1 MRKIV
6 IAAFVM
12 AMMISCGEAPEIK
25 IEEGSKMG
33 YALNFFRSVSR
44 SLPEDENVFVSP
56 YSAGMALSMLAEGA
70 QGETKIQLLRAL
82 NGIPF
87 KEQNLYTDSSIVVAS
102 ANSIWLRDG
111 FSIKDSYKEQ
121 VKEDY
126 SALVSELD
134 FSDPSAVGVINGW
147 CSDNTAG
154 RIPEIV
160 KEIDP
165 SIVMYLMNALYF
177 KAPWDLF
184 DKKATRPGTFYGSRG
199 ESEVEFMNA
208 TKDLCYFEYMGCQVV
223 RIPYADGQY
232 NLLVALPPQNITVPM
247 VLDYIQE
254 GLYNM
259 VESKLET
266 RRVALTLPKFKLETT
281 VNLNDALRMMRVT
294 DAFGDA
300 DFSAMTRAS
309 VAVSEVVQKCFV
321 EVSEEGTE
329 AAAVTNIGVKLTAVR
344 PMQEAVQMKVDRPFI
359 MVIKETQTDN
369 VLFAGKIMNL

>member
-1 MRKIV
+1 MKRIV
-6 IAAFVM
+6 IAAIVM
-12 AMMISCGEAPEIK
+12 ALMISCGETQEIK

-33 YALNFFRSVSR
+33 YALNIFRSVSR
-44 SLPEDENVFVSP
+44 SLPENENVFISP

-70 QGETKIQLLRAL
+70 EGETKLQLLRAL

-87 KEQNLYTDSSIVVAS
+87 KDQKLYTDSAVVVAS

-111 FSIKDSYKEQ
+111 FSIKDSYKES
-121 VKEDY
+121 VKEEY

-184 DKKATRPGTFYGSRG
+184 KKENTRPGTFYGSSG
-199 ESEVEFMNA
+199 ESEIDFMNT
-208 TKDLCYFEYMGCQVV
+208 TKDLSYFEYMGCQVV

-232 NLLVALPPQNITVPM
+232 SLLVALPPQNITVPM

-266 RRVALTLPKFKLETT
+266 RRVALSLPKFKLETT
-281 VNLNDALRMMRVT
+281 VNMNDALRMMRVT

-309 VAVSEVVQKCFV
+309 VAVSEVIQKCFV

-344 PMQEAVQMKVDRPFI
+344 PVQEAVKMKVDRPFI
-359 MVIKETQTDN
+359 MMIKETETGN
-369 VLFAGKIMNL
+369 VMFAGKIMNL